1 MLQNTCMQSRLE
13 AIRQIV
19 LGFGECAQL
28 IAVHVALQCCV
39 WGREICW
46 RSW

>member
-1 MLQNTCMQSRLE
+1 MLQSTCMQSRLE
-13 AIRQIV
+13 AIRQTV
-19 LGFGECAQL
+19 LGIGECALL
-28 IAVHVALQCCV
+28 IAVYVALQCCV